1 MKKQSLVDLTR
12 RRPRSFL
19 EWRTL
24 REWGK
29 LPERESSVPG
39 FLLRV
44 AREEAGLTQTELA
57 RMLGVTQQAV
67 AQAERWESN
76 PTIAFVK
83 RWAGACNRRLEIRLP
98 AA

>member
-1 MKKQSLVDLTR
+1 MKTGALPNLTR
-12 RRPRSFL
+12 RRPRSFI

-24 REWGK
+24 REWAK

-39 FLLRV
+39 YLLRV
-44 AREEAGLTQTELA
+44 AREEAGLTQTKLA
-57 RMLGVTQQAV
+57 RALGVTQQAV

-76 PTIAFVK
+76 PTIEFIE
-83 RWAGACNRRLEIRLP
+83 RWAAACNRRLEIRLP